1 MENPYD
7 LAHQLA
13 RSLQD
18 SSVYQDVKKAQNRL
32 DDNPRHKEML
42 QTLARKRMEMES
54 LYLQGKEPTDKQK
67 EEMATLMTAI
77 QGIPAITEY
86 LEAEERLRVLIM
98 DMEHIIFEPVK
109 QIMGSFL
116 KKEEA

>member
-13 RSLQD
+13 RSLQA
-18 SSVYQDVKKAQNRL
+18 SSVYRDLEKAQARL
-32 DDNPRHKEML
+32 DENPKHKEML
-42 QTLARKRMEMES
+42 HTLTRKRMEMET
-54 LYLQGKEPTDKQK
+54 LYLQGKEPGDKQK
-67 EEMATLMTAI
+67 EEMTMLMTAI
-77 QGIPAITEY
+77 QGVPAITEY

-98 DMEHIIFEPVK
+98 DMDHIIFEPVR

-116 KKEEA
+116 KKEES